1 MKSLLFIFEISS
13 FHFETP
19 QELFL
24 NNYESP
30 QYENETKRM
39 QNIKVET
46 TETHDL
52 RFWQTLSM
60 ETKLPKAEFKRI
72 LDNLGANFMKYS
84 MTVFLCLDENS

>member
-1 MKSLLFIFEISS
+1 MDKKKHCVRDKNKSKRMKSLLFIFEISS

-30 QYENETKRM
+30 QYENETKRT

-52 RFWQTLSM
+52 RFWHTLSM
-60 ETKLPKAEFKRI
+60 ETKL
-72 LDNLGANFMKYS
+72 L
-84 MTVFLCLDENS
+84 